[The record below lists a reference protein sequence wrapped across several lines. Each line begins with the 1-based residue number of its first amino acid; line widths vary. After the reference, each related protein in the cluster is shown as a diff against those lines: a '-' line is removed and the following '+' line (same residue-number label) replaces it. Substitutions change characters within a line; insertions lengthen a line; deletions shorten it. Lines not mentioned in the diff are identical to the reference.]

1 MFDQNALTGK
11 KHVSFQI
18 YFSLFKII
26 PDKLFSLHFKISN
39 HPYYMKFKH
48 LISAFLVVITASAFI
63 SPKKALRTF
72 VSNYENV
79 LGTSLELKFK
89 ANNQA
94 DADLAEENA
103 LKEIDRLDAILS
115 AYKTTSEFNI
125 WMNNGKQTT
134 KVSSEL
140 FEVLQQFEDYKG
152 LTNGALDA
160 SAAVIG
166 NVWKKAVIE
175 NRLPSTQAL
184 QTAVNLVKQKHYVLD
199 AKNKTVTR
207 LDEVPLALNSFAK
220 SYIINKAAEK
230 AMQTPGIENVVVN
243 IGGDMVIKGNQP
255 ETIEIANPKADA
267 ENDMALTAIK
277 VADRAVATSGNYRRG
292 FNVNGKWYSHIV
304 DPRTGNPVSDIISAT
319 VIAADASKAGA
330 LATSFN
336 VLSVSEIEKLTA
348 NRNDIAY
355 LLVTK
360 EGKEIKSSEW
370 AKYEVALNKPVNVL
384 TKVSKADKAW
394 NTKYELVV
402 NLEIANIESTDGKRV
417 RRPFVAV
424 WIEDAAKTPVRN
436 LAIWYNK
443 PRWLPDLKSWNRA
456 NGDEFRKAEA
466 GKLSSTSSATRGP
479 GKYSLSWDGKDD
491 SGQLVKAGVYT
502 VFIEVAREHGS
513 YQVISKEMKFTG
525 SAQKVEL
532 TPNTELA
539 SASLDYRKIPK
550 K

>member
-1 MFDQNALTGK
+1 
-11 KHVSFQI
+11 
-18 YFSLFKII
+18 
-26 PDKLFSLHFKISN
+26 
-39 HPYYMKFKH
+39 MKFKH
-48 LISAFLVVITASAFI
+48 LTAAFLLVISASAFV

-89 ANNQA
+89 TVSQA
-94 DADLAEENA
+94 DADLAEACA
-103 LKEIDRLDAILS
+103 LNEIDRLDDILS
-115 AYKTTSEFNI
+115 AYKANSEFSR

-134 KVSSEL
+134 KVSTDL
-140 FEVLQQFEDYKG
+140 FEVLKQFENYKV

-160 SAAVIG
+160 SAKVIG
-166 NVWKKAVIE
+166 DVWKKAAAE
-175 NRLPSTQAL
+175 CRLPSATTL
-184 QTAVNLVKQKHYVLD
+184 QNAVALVKQKHYVLNEQD
-199 AKNKTVTR
+199 KTVTR
-207 LDEVPLALNSFAK
+207 LDDVPLALNSFAK

-230 AMQTPGIENVVVN
+230 AVQSPGIENVVVN

-255 ETIEIANPKADA
+255 EAIEIANPKADA
-267 ENDMALTAIK
+267 ENDVALTTIK
-277 VADRAVATSGNYRRG
+277 VSNKAVATSGNYRRG

-304 DPRTGNPVSDIISAT
+304 DPRTGNPVSEIISAT
-319 VIAADASKAGA
+319 VIASDASEAGA

-336 VLSVSEIEKLTA
+336 VLSLAEIKAMTA
-348 NRNDIAY
+348 TRNDIAY
-355 LLVTK
+355 LLITK
-360 EGKEIKSSEW
+360 EGKEIKSKEW
-370 AKYEVALNKPVNVL
+370 ANYEFALNKPAAVLEKVN
-384 TKVSKADKAW
+384 KADKLW

-456 NGDEFRKAEA
+456 NGEEFKKGAE

-491 SGQLVKAGVYT
+491 NGKLVKAGTYT
-502 VFIEVAREHGS
+502 VFIEVAREHGT
-513 YQVISKEMKFTG
+513 YQVIAQEMKFTG
-525 SAQKVEL
+525 TAKKIEL
-532 TPNTELA
+532 TPNTELT
-539 SASLDYRKIPK
+539 SASLDYRKIGTAK

>member
-1 MFDQNALTGK
+1 
-11 KHVSFQI
+11 
-18 YFSLFKII
+18 
-26 PDKLFSLHFKISN
+26 
-39 HPYYMKFKH
+39 MKFRH
-48 LISAFLVVITASAFI
+48 LVAAFLVVITASAFV
-63 SPKKALRTF
+63 SPKKTLKTF

-79 LGTSLELKFK
+79 LGTSLEMKFK
-89 ANNQA
+89 AINQA
-94 DADLAEENA
+94 NADLAEENA
-103 LKEIDRLDAILS
+103 LNEIDRLDGILS
-115 AYKTTSEFNI
+115 AYKTTSEFSK
-125 WMNNGKQTT
+125 WMRNGKQAT

-140 FEVLQQFEDYKG
+140 FEVLQQFENYKG

-160 SAAVIG
+160 SAEVIG
-166 NVWKKAVIE
+166 NVWKKAAVE
-175 NRLPSTQAL
+175 NRLPSATAL
-184 QTAVNLVKQKHYVLD
+184 QNAVSLVKQKHYVLD
-199 AKNKTVTR
+199 EKSKTVTR
-207 LDEVPLALNSFAK
+207 LDDAPLALNSFAK

-230 AMQTPGIENVVVN
+230 AMQTSGIENVVVN
-243 IGGDMVIKGNQP
+243 IGGDMVIKGNQF
-255 ETIEIANPKADA
+255 EAIEIANPKADA
-267 ENDMALTAIK
+267 ENDVALTTIK
-277 VADRAVATSGNYRRG
+277 VSNMAVATSGNYRRG

-304 DPRTGNPVSDIISAT
+304 DPRTGNPVSEIISAT
-319 VIAADASKAGA
+319 VIAPDASEAGA

-360 EGKEIKSSEW
+360 DGKEIKSKGW
-370 AKYEVALNKPVNVL
+370 AKYEVALNKPAVAL
-384 TKVSKADKAW
+384 TKASKADKLW

-424 WIEDAAKTPVRN
+424 WVEDAAKMPVRN

-443 PRWLPDLKSWNRA
+443 PRWLPDLKSWTRA
-456 NGDEFRKAEA
+456 NGDEFKKGAE
-466 GKLSSTSSATRGP
+466 GTLSSTSSATRGP

-491 SGQLVKAGVYT
+491 SGKLVKAGIYT

-513 YQVISKEMKFTG
+513 YQVIAKEMKFTG

-539 SASLDYRKIPK
+539 SASLDYRKIAK

>member
-1 MFDQNALTGK
+1 
-11 KHVSFQI
+11 
-18 YFSLFKII
+18 
-26 PDKLFSLHFKISN
+26 
-39 HPYYMKFKH
+39 MKFKH
-48 LISAFLVVITASAFI
+48 LAAIFLLVITASAFV

-89 ANNQA
+89 ASNQA
-94 DADLAEENA
+94 DADLAEERT
-103 LKEIDRLDAILS
+103 LKEIDRLDEILS
-115 AYKTTSEFNI
+115 AYKPSSEFSQ
-125 WMNNGKQTT
+125 WMKNGKQTT
-134 KVSSEL
+134 KISPEL
-140 FEVLQQFEDYKG
+140 FEVLRQFEDYKN

-160 SAAVIG
+160 SAALIG
-166 NVWKKAVIE
+166 NVWKKASAE
-175 NRLPSTQAL
+175 HRLPSASEL
-184 QTAVNLVKQKHYVLD
+184 ENAVSLVKQKHYVLD
-199 AKNKTVTR
+199 GKNKTVTR

-220 SYIINKAAEK
+220 SYIINKAADK

-243 IGGDMVIKGNQP
+243 IGGDMVVKGNQP
-255 ETIEIANPKADA
+255 ENIEIANPKADT
-267 ENDMALTAIK
+267 ENDAALNTIK
-277 VADRAVATSGNYRRG
+277 VSNMAVATSGNYRRG

-304 DPRTGNPVSDIISAT
+304 DPRTGNPASEIISAT
-319 VIAADASKAGA
+319 VIAADASEAGA

-336 VLSVSEIEKLTA
+336 VLSVSEIEAITA

-360 EGKEIKSSEW
+360 NGKEIKNKNW
-370 AKYEVALNKPVNVL
+370 AEYELVSAKPAAAMAKVN
-384 TKVSKADKAW
+384 KADKLW
-394 NTKYELVV
+394 NTKYELIV
-402 NLEIANIESTDGKRV
+402 NLELANIESTDGKRV

-424 WIEDAAKTPVRN
+424 WVEDAAKTPVRN

-443 PRWLPDLKSWNRA
+443 PRWLPDLKSWNRV
-456 NGDEFRKAEA
+456 NGDEFRKGAE

-491 SGQLVKAGVYT
+491 SGKLVKAGTYT
-502 VFIEVAREHGS
+502 VYIEVAREHGT

-539 SASLDYRKIPK
+539 SASLDYRKIAK
-550 K
+550 

>member
-1 MFDQNALTGK
+1 
-11 KHVSFQI
+11 
-18 YFSLFKII
+18 
-26 PDKLFSLHFKISN
+26 
-39 HPYYMKFKH
+39 MKFRH
-48 LISAFLVVITASAFI
+48 LVAAFLVVITASAFVN
-63 SPKKALRTF
+63 PKKTLRTY

-89 ANNQA
+89 ANNQS

-103 LKEIDRLDAILS
+103 LNEIDRLDNILS
-115 AYKTTSEFNI
+115 AYKTSSEFNKWI
-125 WMNNGKQTT
+125 NNGKQTT
-134 KVSSEL
+134 KISSEL
-140 FEVLQQFEDYKG
+140 FEVLQQFENYKG

-166 NVWKKAVIE
+166 NVWKKAASE
-175 NRLPSTQAL
+175 NHLPSAQSL
-184 QTAVNLVKQKHYVLD
+184 QVAVNQVKQQHYVLD
-199 AKNKTVTR
+199 EINKTVTR
-207 LDEVPLALNSFAK
+207 LDDVPLALNSFAK

-230 AMQTPGIENVVVN
+230 AMQTSGIENVVVN

-255 ETIEIANPKADA
+255 EAIEIANPKADA
-267 ENDMALTAIK
+267 ENDAALTTIK
-277 VADRAVATSGNYRRG
+277 VSNRAVATSGNYRRG
-292 FNVNGKWYSHIV
+292 FSVNGKWYSHIV
-304 DPRTGNPVSDIISAT
+304 DPRTGNPATNIISAT
-319 VIAADASKAGA
+319 VIAANASEAGA

-348 NRNDIAY
+348 NRKDIAY

-360 EGKEIKSSEW
+360 DGKELKSSEW
-370 AKYEVALNKPVNVL
+370 ANYEVALNKPAIAI
-384 TKVSKADKAW
+384 TKANKPEKPW

-424 WIEDAAKTPVRN
+424 WVEDAAKTPVRN

-443 PRWLPDLKSWNRA
+443 PRWLPDLKSWSRA
-456 NGDEFRKAEA
+456 NGDEFKKGAE

-491 SGQLVKAGVYT
+491 SGQLVKAGTYT

-525 SAQKVEL
+525 SAQKIEL

>member
-1 MFDQNALTGK
+1 
-11 KHVSFQI
+11 
-18 YFSLFKII
+18 
-26 PDKLFSLHFKISN
+26 
-39 HPYYMKFKH
+39 MKFRH
-48 LISAFLVVITASAFI
+48 LVAAFLVVIIASAFVN
-63 SPKKALRTF
+63 PKKNLKTF

-89 ANNQA
+89 ASNQA

-103 LKEIDRLDAILS
+103 LNEIDRLDNILS
-115 AYKTTSEFNI
+115 AYKTTSEFNK
-125 WMNNGKQTT
+125 WMNNGKQVT
-134 KVSSEL
+134 KVSTEL
-140 FEVLQQFEDYKG
+140 FEVLQQFEDYKV

-166 NVWKKAVIE
+166 NVWKKAAVE
-175 NRLPSTQAL
+175 NRLPSAQSL
-184 QTAVNLVKQKHYVLD
+184 QTSVNLVKQRHYVLD
-199 AKNKTVTR
+199 KKNNTVIR
-207 LDEVPLALNSFAK
+207 LDDAPLALNSFAK

-230 AMQTPGIENVVVN
+230 AMQTSGIESVVVN

-267 ENDMALTAIK
+267 ENDAALTTIN
-277 VADRAVATSGNYRRG
+277 VADMAVATSGNYRRG
-292 FNVNGKWYSHIV
+292 FSVNGKWYSHIV
-304 DPRTGNPVSDIISAT
+304 DPRTGNPVTEIISAT
-319 VIAADASKAGA
+319 VIAADASEAGA

-336 VLSVSEIEKLTA
+336 VLAVSEIEKLTA
-348 NRNDIAY
+348 NRKDIAY

-360 EGKEIKSSEW
+360 DGKEVKSSEW
-370 AKYEVALNKPVNVL
+370 AKYENAVNKPALAV
-384 TKVSKADKAW
+384 TKANKADKPW

-402 NLEIANIESTDGKRV
+402 NLEIANIESTVGKRV

-491 SGQLVKAGVYT
+491 SGQLVKAGIYT

-525 SAQKVEL
+525 SAQKIEL

>member
-1 MFDQNALTGK
+1 
-11 KHVSFQI
+11 
-18 YFSLFKII
+18 
-26 PDKLFSLHFKISN
+26 
-39 HPYYMKFKH
+39 MKFKH

-63 SPKKALRTF
+63 SPKKSLRTF

-79 LGTSLELKFK
+79 LGTSLEFKFK

-103 LKEIDRLDAILS
+103 LKEIDHLDGILS
-115 AYKTTSEFNI
+115 AYKTTSEFNK
-125 WMNNGKQTT
+125 WLSNRKQTT

-166 NVWKKAVIE
+166 NVWKKAAIE
-175 NRLPSTQAL
+175 NRLPSAQSL

-199 AKNKTVTR
+199 EKNKTATR
-207 LDEVPLALNSFAK
+207 LDDVPLALNSFAK
-220 SYIINKAAEK
+220 SYIINKAAER
-230 AMQTPGIENVVVN
+230 AMQSAGIEGVVVN
-243 IGGDMVIKGNQP
+243 IGGDMAIKGNQP

-267 ENDMALTAIK
+267 ENDAALTTIRVSDK
-277 VADRAVATSGNYRRG
+277 AVATSGNYRRG

-304 DPRTGNPVSDIISAT
+304 DPRTGNPASEIISAT
-319 VIAADASKAGA
+319 VIAADASEAGA

-336 VLSVSEIEKLTA
+336 VLSVSEIEKLTG
-348 NRNDIAY
+348 NRKDIAY

-370 AKYEVALNKPVNVL
+370 AQYEVVLNKPVFA
-384 TKVSKADKAW
+384 VSKANKADKPW
-394 NTKYELVV
+394 NTKYELLV

-491 SGQLVKAGVYT
+491 SGQLVKAGIYT
-502 VFIEVAREHGS
+502 VYIEVAREHGS

-539 SASLDYRKIPK
+539 SASLDYRKIAK

>member
-1 MFDQNALTGK
+1 
-11 KHVSFQI
+11 
-18 YFSLFKII
+18 
-26 PDKLFSLHFKISN
+26 
-39 HPYYMKFKH
+39 MKFKH

-63 SPKKALRTF
+63 SPKKALQTF

-94 DADLAEENA
+94 NADLAEENA
-103 LKEIDRLDAILS
+103 LKEIDRLDGILS
-115 AYKTTSEFNI
+115 AYKTTSEFNK
-125 WMNNGKQTT
+125 WMSNGKKTT

-140 FEVLQQFEDYKG
+140 FEVLQQFEDYKD
-152 LTNGALDA
+152 LTHGALDA

-166 NVWKKAVIE
+166 NVWKKAAVE
-175 NRLPSTQAL
+175 HRLPSTLEL
-184 QTAVNLVKQKHYVLD
+184 QNAVTLVKQKHYVLD
-199 AKNKTVTR
+199 EKNKTATR

-230 AMQTPGIENVVVN
+230 AMQSEGIEGVVVN

-255 ETIEIANPKADA
+255 EAIEIANPKADA
-267 ENDMALTAIK
+267 ENDVALTTVK
-277 VADRAVATSGNYRRG
+277 VSNMAVATSGNYRRG

-304 DPRTGNPVSDIISAT
+304 DPRTGNPAADIISAT
-319 VIAADASKAGA
+319 VIAADASVAGA

-336 VLSVSEIEKLTA
+336 VLSVSEIEKLTKD
-348 NRNDIAY
+348 RTDIAY

-370 AKYEVALNKPVNVL
+370 TKYEVVLNKSVNVL
-384 TKVSKADKAW
+384 AKTSKADKPW
-394 NTKYELVV
+394 NNKYELIV

-424 WIEDAAKTPVRN
+424 WVEDAAKTPVRN

-443 PRWLPDLKSWNRA
+443 PRWLPDLKSWSRA

-491 SGQLVKAGVYT
+491 SGKLVKAGLYT
-502 VFIEVAREHGS
+502 VFIEVAREHGT

-539 SASLDYRKIPK
+539 SASLDYRKIAK

>member
-1 MFDQNALTGK
+1 
-11 KHVSFQI
+11 
-18 YFSLFKII
+18 
-26 PDKLFSLHFKISN
+26 
-39 HPYYMKFKH
+39 MKFKH
-48 LISAFLVVITASAFI
+48 LLAVFLVVMTASAFV

-89 ANNQA
+89 AINQA
-94 DADLAEENA
+94 DADRAEQNA
-103 LKEIDRLDAILS
+103 LNEIDRLDDILS
-115 AYKTTSEFNI
+115 AYKPTSEFSK
-125 WMNNGKQTT
+125 WMNNGKQAT

-140 FEVLQQFEDYKG
+140 FEVLKQFEAYKN

-166 NVWKKAVIE
+166 NVWKKAATE
-175 NRLPSTQAL
+175 NRLPSAEVL
-184 QTAVNLVKQKHYVLD
+184 QNAVLLVKQKHYVLD
-199 AKNKTVTR
+199 EKNKTVTR
-207 LDEVPLALNSFAK
+207 LDETPLALNSFAK

-230 AMQTPGIENVVVN
+230 AIQTTGIENVVVN
-243 IGGDMVIKGNQP
+243 IGGDMVIKGNQA
-255 ETIEIANPKADA
+255 ENIEIANPKADS
-267 ENDMALTAIK
+267 ENDEALTTIK

-292 FNVNGKWYSHIV
+292 FSVNGKWYSHIV
-304 DPRTGNPVSDIISAT
+304 DPRTGKPVSEIISAT
-319 VIAADASKAGA
+319 VIAPDASEAGA

-348 NRNDIAY
+348 NRSDIAY

-360 EGKEIKSSEW
+360 EGKEIKSEAW
-370 AKYEVALNKPVNVL
+370 TKYELPAEKPATALSKTN
-384 TKVSKADKAW
+384 KADKLW
-394 NTKYELVV
+394 NTKYELIV

-424 WIEDAAKTPVRN
+424 WVEDAAKTPVRN

-456 NGDEFRKAEA
+456 NGDEFKKGAE

-491 SGQLVKAGVYT
+491 SGNLVKAGTYT
-502 VFIEVAREHGS
+502 VFIEVAREHGT
-513 YQVISKEMKFTG
+513 YQVISKEMRFTG

-539 SASLDYRKIPK
+539 SASLEYRKIPK